1 MANGK
6 WQNSNG
12 LKFGICQMENRLSFE
27 PFLVLSF
34 AFERLTPL
42 TGCEITPHPS
52 RSGW

>member
-12 LKFGICQMENRLSFE
+12 LEFGTCQMENRLSFE

-34 AFERLTPL
+34 AFERLT
-42 TGCEITPHPS
+42 
-52 RSGW
+52 RSAG